1 MVRSMERIERNKI
14 SGNGIGAGAGNPP
27 AASVP
32 APGISPAFRIGAGVP
47 GREEVFAP
55 AAAPATPGNSP
66 AIPAASTPAMAAPGA
81 NPPDAGNSGATPA
94 TSAAMFT
101 PAPAAPAIPATSA
114 APAAGAIPAPTPA
127 TPAISP
133 DAVTAPGI
141 SPAPCSPPAVPGTRA
156 GISAPATPAAMFTPA
171 APAIPV
177 APAAMFTPAPRIA
190 SPVPTPDP
198 CASAPPAPR
207 RSYRV
212 LDEAGCAAAFARLRD
227 GGLLWAFDCEWEEPS
242 LERWMR
248 VCTRPDVL
256 LLEGLVD
263 GVAAGL
269 MKIAPF
275 QERTL
280 CGEVGVAAYRGFF
293 APAAW
298 LARGACLWCFAH
310 LDCVSLLGR
319 VAVPNRHALRM
330 APQVGFRE
338 LCRVPGMCWY
348 GRKQRFVDG
357 ALLLATPESVQACEV

>member
-47 GREEVFAP
+47 GRVEV
-55 AAAPATPGNSP
+55 S
-66 AIPAASTPAMAAPGA
+66 ASG
-81 NPPDAGNSGATPA
+81 
-94 TSAAMFT
+94 
-101 PAPAAPAIPATSA
+101 
-114 APAAGAIPAPTPA
+114 
-127 TPAISP
+127 
-133 DAVTAPGI
+133 
-141 SPAPCSPPAVPGTRA
+141 
-156 GISAPATPAAMFTPA
+156 
-171 APAIPV
+171 AIPV
-177 APAAMFTPAPRIA
+177 APAAMFTPATPGVSAATPTA
-190 SPVPTPDP
+190 STPAMAAP
-198 CASAPPAPR
+198 GAIPPGAGNSPAPPAPR

-248 VCTRPDVL
+248 VCSRPDVL